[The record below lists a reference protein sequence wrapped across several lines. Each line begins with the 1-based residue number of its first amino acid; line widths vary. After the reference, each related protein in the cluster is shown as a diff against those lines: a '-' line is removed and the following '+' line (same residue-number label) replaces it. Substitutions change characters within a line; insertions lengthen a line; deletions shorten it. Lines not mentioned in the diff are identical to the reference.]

1 MIHTNV
7 ELHNVAELR
16 RIDPFEGLCF
26 QRVPEDVRSCLNE
39 GAQGAMLHPACVEIR
54 FVSDVPTTKITLSC
68 PEGTTEVLVF
78 FGLFQCPE
86 RFQIGRRP
94 QTIEVTLPEQIRD
107 LPPAL
112 NGPGTFAPCVRRVVL
127 GGSPA
132 FLHDVEGEGLRPPA
146 PDEVPALRYLAY
158 GTSITHGFNATGPH
172 LCYVAQAAR
181 HLGADLINLG
191 VGGSA
196 FCEPELADYM
206 AGRDD
211 WHVASLALSVNMIH
225 HEFSLDDFYERVSY
239 MVNTVAGADRA
250 RPVFCITIYPYYGD
264 HWNVLPPECKGRP
277 EEFRQRLRDA
287 VAACP
292 YPNAHLVEGRD
303 ILPDISG
310 LATDMIHPSDNGMID
325 MGINLARVMADDVG
339 LDFATDVNPSGQ

>member
-1 MIHTNV
+1 MIHANV

-16 RIDPFEGLCF
+16 RVDPLEGLCF
-26 QRVPEDVRSCLNE
+26 QRVPEDVRTCLNE
-39 GAQGAMLHPACVEIR
+39 VAQGAIRHPACVEIR
-54 FVSDVPTTKITLSC
+54 FVSDVLTTKITLSC

-78 FGLFQCPE
+78 FGLFQSPE
-86 RFQIGRRP
+86 RFRIGSQP
-94 QTIEVTLPEQIRD
+94 QTIEVTLPEQMRD

-112 NGPGTFAPCVRRVVL
+112 NGPPAFAPYVRRVVL
-127 GGSPA
+127 GGAPV
-132 FLHDVEGEGLRPPA
+132 FLHDIEGEGLRPPA

-181 HLGADLINLG
+181 RLGADLINLG

-196 FCEPELADYM
+196 FCEPELADYI

-211 WHVASLALSVNMIH
+211 WHVASLALSVNMIRH
-225 HEFSLDDFYERVSY
+225 GFSLDDFYERVSY
-239 MVNTVAGADRA
+239 MVNTVAGADCA
-250 RPVFCITIYPYYGD
+250 RPVFCITIYPYHDDYGTG
-264 HWNVLPPECKGRP
+264 VSPGCKGRP
-277 EEFRQRLRDA
+277 EEFRQLLRDA

-303 ILPDISG
+303 ILSDISG
-310 LATDMIHPSDNGMID
+310 LAPDLIHPGDNAMID
-325 MGINLARVMADDVG
+325 MGANLARVMDAVTG
-339 LDFATDVNPSGQ
+339 EG

>member
-16 RIDPFEGLCF
+16 RVDSFEGLCF
-26 QRVPEDVRSCLNE
+26 QRVPEDVRTCLNE
-39 GAQGAMLHPACVEIR
+39 VAQEAIRHPACVEIR

-68 PEGTTEVLVF
+68 PEGTTEVLIF
-78 FGLFQCPE
+78 FGLFQSPE
-86 RFQIGRRP
+86 RFRIGSQP
-94 QTIEVTLPEQIRD
+94 QTIEVTLPEQMRD

-112 NGPGTFAPCVRRVVL
+112 NGPSAFAPCVRRVVL
-127 GGSPA
+127 GGAPA
-132 FLHDVEGEGLRPPA
+132 FLHDIEGEGLRPPA

-181 HLGADLINLG
+181 RLGADLINLG

-196 FCEPELADYM
+196 FCEPELADYI

-225 HEFSLDDFYERVSY
+225 HGFSLDDFYERVSY
-239 MVNTVAGADRA
+239 MVNTVAGADCA

-264 HWNVLPPECKGRP
+264 YGTGVSPGCKGRP

-310 LATDMIHPSDNGMID
+310 LAPDLIHPGDNAMID
-325 MGINLARVMADDVG
+325 MGTNLARVMAAVTG
-339 LDFATDVNPSGQ
+339 EG